1 MSKVYEITIDK
12 YKTIRLILNGKLHS
26 LGDIPAIIWGN
37 GTKFWIQ
44 HGKSHRDGDKP
55 AVIYADGS
63 KYWFRHG
70 NLIL

>member
-1 MSKVYEITIDK
+1 MSKIYKITIDE
-12 YKTIRLILNGKLHS
+12 YKTIRWILNGKPHS
-26 LGDIPAIIWGN
+26 FRDFPAVICAN
-37 GTKFWIQ
+37 GTKHWCQ
-44 HGKSHRDGDKP
+44 HGKSHRDSNKP